1 MSKNKDRVKD
11 AAILNTKI
19 VGGVIVVGLITIIA
33 VFFVM
38 SSSNEEK
45 QLKSNVANMTP
56 PDNQFNV
63 KVPESYRK
71 ALAEN
76 DEKEMRHAVET
87 GNSAVSTILP
97 ESGDND
103 SSQNRQQQVPVSV
116 QTEGSGAIP
125 QNNTPKPQYTEEQKQ
140 NATAMISAL
149 MGQWQTPPMSLAAS
163 ISLPEDV
170 NSTNPGEGSNSDTST
185 SGITTPETML
195 LSKGSTCYAT
205 LNSVINTD
213 YKNVVI
219 SATLAS
225 CKSENIDFSGGTLLG
240 KYERNYDKVGVTFD
254 ALKYKNTSYSISAIA
269 IDENTQQ
276 GLLSGDVDR
285 HMMARYVLPTLT
297 AIASGWAS
305 ASQRE
310 NTTVTTNI
318 NGTTASQGA
327 VSDQDKYFEAG
338 AAAGKALD
346 DVVKD
351 SLNGRTI
358 TVEIDP
364 KPGQGIG
371 VVFLADITTGGK

>member
-19 VGGVIVVGLITIIA
+19 IGGVIVVGLITIIA

-45 QLKSNVANMTP
+45 QLKSNVANLTP

-63 KVPESYRK
+63 KIPESYRK

-76 DEKEMRHAVET
+76 DENEMRHAVET

-103 SSQNRQQQVPVSV
+103 SPQNKQQQVTVSV
-116 QTEGSGAIP
+116 QTEGSGARP

-140 NATAMISAL
+140 NATAMISEL

-163 ISLPEDV
+163 ITLPENMD
-170 NSTNPGEGSNSDTST
+170 STDPGKESNSDA
-185 SGITTPETML
+185 SGTTISETTL

-225 CKSENIDFSGGTLLG
+225 CKSDNVDFSGGTLLG

-254 ALKYKNTSYSISAIA
+254 ALKYKNTSYNINAIA

-297 AIASGWAS
+297 AIATGWAS

-338 AAAGKALD
+338 ASAGKALN

-358 TVEIDP
+358 TVAIDP